1 MFACSGSAV
10 AERPNLQN
18 RVNHRGIKNVDL
30 YMRLHARRL
39 TFHPNIKTFLLNP
52 LTLVMC
58 LLASTLLHAEVVSV
72 EVTNRQPWAG
82 GQVFGTVGAYEMLR
96 GTVHYAIA
104 PHSPSASNVT
114 DIRRAPVNARGLVEY
129 SGPFVLIRPVD
140 ASRGNHTTLV
150 EAANRGETQMEGIFF
165 ETENGL
171 DLTSPESVQKL
182 NDTTL
187 FQLGYSVAWVGWQ
200 ARMKPAEFGLK
211 VPVAEVHGP
220 VRATFDTGD
229 MTADHKAFDLTDNG
243 FYCAHDAKQ
252 PKAVLRTQK
261 SFDDPGTVVPRDTW
275 QFATIAKNR
284 DARCGIALDQPVTTN
299 AHFSLVYEG
308 GNAEV
313 TGLGEA
319 AFRDFASYLKNRKE
333 PSDITRPGDAN
344 AIFAF
349 GYSQASRFLRDF
361 VYRGFNTG
369 TDGTRVFDGMLIAT
383 AGAGRGS
390 FNHRYALPS
399 EAGNSV
405 MSDLRA
411 VDLYPFADLPTPD
424 IDGRGKEGLLDR
436 AMHDH
441 TVPKIMYLFSSS
453 EYWARA
459 GSLIQTTTDGKKAVA
474 LGADSRLY
482 YFSGVPHALRF
493 AGTFTKAGKEA
504 AYPYNAN
511 VDLADGMSA
520 QLENLRLWAVDSIAP
535 PATVAPVLGS
545 TLVAPSDMNFPA
557 IPGIRVPTNPPPVW
571 QLDLGR
577 AYASKGILSEPPH
590 IGARYPLLVPAVDR
604 DGNELGGW
612 RGAMS
617 SVPLGTYTAWDWK
630 TPEYAAF
637 GYICGLNGAFI
648 PFARTRAE
656 RLAAKDPRLSIEERY
671 GNREGFMKA
680 ATASIDNAIA
690 QRFLLPMQRDA
701 ILAKMNGY
709 WEEVAQ
715 FDWYLGK
722 REATK

>member
-1 MFACSGSAV
+1 
-10 AERPNLQN
+10 
-18 RVNHRGIKNVDL
+18 
-30 YMRLHARRL
+30 MRLHARPL
-39 TFHPNIKTFLLNP
+39 TFRSTFKAIVLRL
-52 LTLVMC
+52 
-58 LLASTLLHAEVVSV
+58 STLLMCLQAPALLRAEIVSV

-82 GQVFGTVGAYEMLR
+82 GQVFGNVGAYEMLR
-96 GTVHYAIA
+96 GTVHYAID
-104 PHSPSASNVT
+104 PRSTSASNVT
-114 DIRRAPVNARGLVEY
+114 DIRHAPVNAKGLVEY

-140 ASRGNHTTLV
+140 AARGNHTTLV
-150 EAANRGETQMEGIFF
+150 EAANRGETQMDGILF

-171 DLTSPESVQKL
+171 DLMSPESVQKL

-187 FQLGYSVAWVGWQ
+187 FQLGYSMAWVGWQ

-211 VPVAEVHGP
+211 VPVADVHGP

-229 MTADHKAFDLTDNG
+229 LTADRKAFDLSDNG
-243 FYCAHDAKQ
+243 FYCARDARQ
-252 PKAVLRTQK
+252 RKAVLRTQK
-261 SFDDPGTVVPRDTW
+261 SFDDPGAVVPRNTW
-275 QFATIAKNR
+275 HFAATAVDKKPATAVDKNK
-284 DARCGIALDQPVTTN
+284 DARCGIALDQAAATN
-299 AHFSLVYEG
+299 THFSLVYEG
-308 GNAEV
+308 ENPAV
-313 TGLGEA
+313 AGLGEA
-319 AFRDFASYLKNRKE
+319 AFRDFASYLKNRKQ
-333 PSDITRPGDAN
+333 PSVINNRIGDTN
-344 AIFAF
+344 AIFAV
-349 GYSQASRFLRDF
+349 GYSQGSRFLRDF
-361 VYRGFNTG
+361 LYRGFNTG
-369 TDGTRVFDGMLIAT
+369 TDGTRVFDGMLIVT

-411 VDLYPFADLPTPD
+411 VDVYPFADVPTPD
-424 IDGRGKEGLLDR
+424 IDNKGNQGLLDR

-441 TVPKIMYLFSSS
+441 TVPKIMYIFSSS

-459 GSLIQTTTDGKKAVA
+459 GSLIQTTTDGKRAVA

-482 YFSGVPHALRF
+482 YYSGVPHQLRR
-493 AGTFTKAGKEA
+493 AGAFTKAGKEA

-520 QLENLRLWAVDSIAP
+520 QLENLRLWVVNSIAP

-545 TLVAPSDMNFPA
+545 TLVAASDMNFPA

-577 AYASKGILSEPPH
+577 AYASKGLLSEPVH
-590 IGARYPLLVPAVDR
+590 TGTRYPLLVPAVDR

-630 TPEYAAF
+630 LPEYAAF
-637 GYICGLNGAFI
+637 GYISGLNGAFI

-656 RLAAKDPRLSIEERY
+656 RLAANDPRLSIEERY

-701 ILAKMNGY
+701 IVTKMNAY

-722 REATK
+722 REAAK